1 MLPPVP
7 NAGDTQNPHLGAALA
22 GVAGR
27 FPAARLAQ
35 VWLFPPRRVAAK
47 ESGLAV
53 LVVTA
58 DEAGDERRTIWTLR
72 YEAEAG
78 KGGKVARTDALE
90 EQGTVPP
97 DRVDRIVDGVV
108 RRLDGQGG
116 APDVRELEGDGE
128 AWRALLDELGAP
140 PAVDGVNQ

>member
-7 NAGDTQNPHLGAALA
+7 NASDTQNPHLGAALA

-27 FPAARLAQ
+27 FPPERLAQ

-58 DEAGDERRTIWTLR
+58 DDAADERRTIWTLR

-90 EQGTVPP
+90 EQGTVPA

-108 RRLDGQGG
+108 RRLDGEGG
-116 APDVRELEGDGE
+116 PPDVRELEGDEE
-128 AWRALLDELGAP
+128 AWRALLEELGAP
-140 PAVDGVNQ
+140 LTVDGQNR

>member
-7 NAGDTQNPHLGAALA
+7 NPKDTRNPHLGAALA
-22 GVAGR
+22 AVAGR
-27 FPAARLAQ
+27 FPAERLAQ
-35 VWLFPPRRVAAK
+35 VWIFPPRRIGAK

-58 DEAGDERRTIWTLR
+58 DGPADERRTIWTLR
-72 YEAEAG
+72 YETEAA
-78 KGGKVARTDALE
+78 KGGRVTRADTLD

-108 RRLDGQGG
+108 RRLEGEGD
-116 APDVRELEGDGE
+116 APDVREVGGDPE
-128 AWRALLDELGAP
+128 VWRALLEELGAP
-140 PAVDGVNQ
+140 SPVDATNQ